1 MPKGPNGQTRPPK
14 VIEATV
20 MVAKI
25 ATGEI
30 EDSMKSGCVRSGV
43 IGSAARA
50 SSLSPVKAGFH
61 RAKGC

>member
-1 MPKGPNGQTRPPK
+1 
-14 VIEATV
+14 

-30 EDSMKSGCVRSGV
+30 EDSMKSECVRSGV